1 MGRQAGQGT
10 SGLQRHHHE
19 CHVPDRPRSR
29 LGLSGEACPAARD
42 AGPVGDRY
50 AEEDRPRRAR
60 RDGRRRR
67 LPRHP
72 LQGRRTAGRDR
83 LSGGGHAARHQPEC
97 RVQGGAQ
104 SQRRAPV
111 PELDARARGA
121 ADDHRRRPP
130 VFRPRPGRGKT
141 GRSPAGADQADE
153 GGSRRRRE
161 GRRGGQAALRADLQG
176 VTVTIALP
184 AELAERRASRFDVSL
199 PVLIAFA
206 ALLCIL
212 IVLPVSWLVYYGF
225 SVVDPAS
232 KARAFTL
239 EHFRTLFTDPDF
251 LDPLLTTVTIAVSSS
266 AICCA
271 VAAPMGWLVARTD
284 LPLTATIRALVTA
297 SFVTPPFL
305 GAIAWEI
312 LAAPNSGLLN
322 QFYRTIT
329 GAGQDEYLLN
339 IYSLPGLIFVIS
351 CYTFPYVFVLI
362 ANALDRI
369 PGDLED
375 ASSILGGRTWTTAR
389 RITIPLALPALLAGA
404 LVAFLQAM
412 TLFGSPAILAIPAGF
427 HTMTTKIWSL
437 FNYPPKPEL
446 AAAASVPL
454 LVLTVV
460 LLRAEHLIL
469 GRRGYSVVGGKQG
482 DPRLIRLGALKWAA
496 LALVFLVLMCPVFLP
511 YGALLNAT
519 FSRVAT
525 SFVTS
530 DNFTLHNIH
539 FVFFELSATQLAV
552 KNTFLLGVASATIGT
567 ILALVIAYVT
577 TRRAIRGYRALGFL
591 ATAPVAIPGIVLGV
605 GLFLSYARPPL
616 VLYGTL
622 WILLLAFVT
631 LNMPAAY
638 QQLQSAFRSVHT
650 DLEDASRILGSTRL
664 RTLRDITAPLL
675 RTSVIATWCFIFV
688 GVIRELSAAIMLFT
702 SETKVISVLIFDLNE
717 SGDLG
722 AISVLGLIMLAI
734 TFAVVIAVNRI
745 PGFGDARLRNA

>member
-1 MGRQAGQGT
+1 M
-10 SGLQRHHHE
+10 
-19 CHVPDRPRSR
+19 
-29 LGLSGEACPAARD
+29 
-42 AGPVGDRY
+42 
-50 AEEDRPRRAR
+50 
-60 RDGRRRR
+60 
-67 LPRHP
+67 
-72 LQGRRTAGRDR
+72 
-83 LSGGGHAARHQPEC
+83 
-97 RVQGGAQ
+97 
-104 SQRRAPV
+104 
-111 PELDARARGA
+111 
-121 ADDHRRRPP
+121 
-130 VFRPRPGRGKT
+130 
-141 GRSPAGADQADE
+141 
-153 GGSRRRRE
+153 
-161 GRRGGQAALRADLQG
+161 
-176 VTVTIALP
+176 
-184 AELAERRASRFDVSL
+184 
-199 PVLIAFA
+199 
-206 ALLCIL
+206 
-212 IVLPVSWLVYYGF
+212 
-225 SVVDPAS
+225 
-232 KARAFTL
+232 
-239 EHFRTLFTDPDF
+239 
-251 LDPLLTTVTIAVSSS
+251 
-266 AICCA
+266 
-271 VAAPMGWLVARTD
+271 
-284 LPLTATIRALVTA
+284 
-297 SFVTPPFL
+297 
-305 GAIAWEI
+305 
-312 LAAPNSGLLN
+312 
-322 QFYRTIT
+322 
-329 GAGQDEYLLN
+329 
-339 IYSLPGLIFVIS
+339 
-351 CYTFPYVFVLI
+351 FVLL

-496 LALVFLVLMCPVFLP
+496 LAFVFFVLLCPVFLP

-525 SFVTS
+525 SFVTF

-539 FVFFELSATQLAV
+539 FVFFELSATKLAV
-552 KNTFLLGVASATIGT
+552 KNTFVLGVASATIGT
-567 ILALVIAYVT
+567 IMALVIAYVT

-605 GLFLSYARPPL
+605 GLFLSYARPPF

-631 LNMPAAY
+631 IALPAAY

-675 RTSVIATWCFIFV
+675 ANERDRDLVLHLRRRHPRIV
-688 GVIRELSAAIMLFT
+688 GRHHAVHLG
-702 SETKVISVLIFDLNE
+702 DQ
-717 SGDLG
+717 GDLG
-722 AISVLGLIMLAI
+722 ADLRSQRVAA
-734 TFAVVIAVNRI
+734 TS
-745 PGFGDARLRNA
+745 ARSRCSA

>member
-1 MGRQAGQGT
+1 MTVAV
-10 SGLQRHHHE
+10 SE
-19 CHVPDRPRSR
+19 
-29 LGLSGEACPAARD
+29 
-42 AGPVGDRY
+42 
-50 AEEDRPRRAR
+50 
-60 RDGRRRR
+60 
-67 LPRHP
+67 
-72 LQGRRTAGRDR
+72 
-83 LSGGGHAARHQPEC
+83 QPTQMKHGFDFTKL
-97 RVQGGAQ
+97 VLYG
-104 SQRRAPV
+104 
-111 PELDARARGA
+111 
-121 ADDHRRRPP
+121 
-130 VFRPRPGRGKT
+130 F
-141 GRSPAGADQADE
+141 
-153 GGSRRRRE
+153 
-161 GRRGGQAALRADLQG
+161 AL
-176 VTVTIALP
+176 ALC
-184 AELAERRASRFDVSL
+184 L
-199 PVLIAFA
+199 
-206 ALLCIL
+206 L
-212 IVLPVSWLVYYGF
+212 IVLPMSWLIYYGF
-225 SVVDPAS
+225 TDKNGAFSLQNFATLVNDP
-232 KARAFTL
+232 TL
-239 EHFRTLFTDPDF
+239 
-251 LDPLLTTVTIAVSSS
+251 LDPFITTFILATSTSLL
-266 AICCA
+266 CCA

-284 LPLTATIRALVTA
+284 MPLRRTVRALVTA

-305 GAIAWEI
+305 GAIAWEL

-322 QFYRTIT
+322 KTYRAMA
-329 GAGQDEYLLN
+329 GAAPDEHLFN
-339 IYSLPGLIFVIS
+339 IYSLAGLIFVIS
-351 CYTFPYVFVLI
+351 CYTFPYVFVLL

-389 RITIPLALPALLAGA
+389 RVTIPLALPALLAGA

-454 LVLTVV
+454 LVLTVA

-496 LALVFLVLMCPVFLP
+496 LGFVFLVLMCPVFLP

-525 SFVTS
+525 SFVTF

-552 KNTFLLGVASATIGT
+552 KNTFVLGLASATIGT
-567 ILALVIAYVT
+567 VMALVIAYVT
-577 TRRAIRGYRALGFL
+577 TRRAITGYRALGFL

-631 LNMPAAY
+631 IALPAAY
-638 QQLQSAFRSVHT
+638 QQLQSAFRTVHT

-722 AISVLGLIMLAI
+722 AIAVLGLIMLVI

-745 PGFGDARLRNA
+745 PGFGGVRLRNA

>member
-1 MGRQAGQGT
+1 M
-10 SGLQRHHHE
+10 
-19 CHVPDRPRSR
+19 
-29 LGLSGEACPAARD
+29 
-42 AGPVGDRY
+42 
-50 AEEDRPRRAR
+50 
-60 RDGRRRR
+60 
-67 LPRHP
+67 
-72 LQGRRTAGRDR
+72 
-83 LSGGGHAARHQPEC
+83 
-97 RVQGGAQ
+97 
-104 SQRRAPV
+104 
-111 PELDARARGA
+111 
-121 ADDHRRRPP
+121 
-130 VFRPRPGRGKT
+130 
-141 GRSPAGADQADE
+141 
-153 GGSRRRRE
+153 
-161 GRRGGQAALRADLQG
+161 
-176 VTVTIALP
+176 TIALAVAHAP
-184 AELAERRASRFDVSL
+184 APHRIDLSW
-199 PVLIAFA
+199 PILILFA
-206 ALLCIL
+206 ALLCAM
-212 IVLPVSWLVYYGF
+212 IVLPISWLVYYSLVDRTGAF
-225 SVVDPAS
+225 SLGN
-232 KARAFTL
+232 FETL
-239 EHFRTLFTDPDF
+239 LTDPVF
-251 LDPLLTTVTIAVSSS
+251 VEPFVTTLILATSSS
-266 AICCA
+266 IACCA
-271 VAAPMGWLVARTD
+271 LAAPMSWLVARTD
-284 LPLTATIRALVTA
+284 MPLRRTVRALVTA

-305 GAIAWEI
+305 GAIAWEL

-322 QFYRTIT
+322 KIYRAVT
-329 GAGQDEYLLN
+329 GAPQDEHLFN
-339 IYSLPGLIFVIS
+339 IYSLAGLIFVIS
-351 CYTFPYVFVLI
+351 CYTFPYVFGLL

-389 RITIPLALPALLAGA
+389 RVTIPLALPALVAGA

-427 HTMTTKIWSL
+427 HTITTKIWSL

-460 LLRAEHLIL
+460 LLRAQHRIL

-482 DPRLIRLGALKWAA
+482 DPRLVRLGAQKWAA
-496 LALVFLVLMCPVFLP
+496 LAFVLVVLLCPVFLP
-511 YGALLNAT
+511 YGALVNAT

-525 SFVTS
+525 SFMWI
-530 DNFTLHNIH
+530 DNFTLRNIH
-539 FVFFELSATQLAV
+539 FVFFELSATKLAV
-552 KNTFLLGVASATIGT
+552 KNTFLLGVASATVGT
-567 ILALVIAYVT
+567 LMALVIAYLT
-577 TRRAIRGYRALGFL
+577 TRRAMRGYRTLGFL

-605 GLFLSYARPPL
+605 GLFLSYARPPF

-622 WILLLAFVT
+622 WILLIAFVT
-631 LNMPAAY
+631 IALPAAY

-745 PGFGDARLRNA
+745 PGFGEARLRNV